1 MKKLLFSS
9 MLLASA
15 FAVLGSMNAFRAIG
29 KIDDS
34 KSINQN
40 ISTNYSVKYQDCISQ
55 EDFPRD
61 FNSMANHPSNSWD
74 WSTMKVDASL
84 KKYGKSMDSTL
95 QSLNSIDAHNFI
107 HQEFLRSKSM
117 LENTDISDIRKYYHC
132 EIMRM
137 CYDSDRFLNHS
148 SPVQL

>member
-84 KKYGKSMDSTL
+84 KKYSKSMDSTL